1 MQRAIVIGSGTMGG
15 GIAAHLANVGVPVYL
30 LDVTQEVVTASM
42 ERLKKS
48 TPPAFFAPEA
58 ANLVTIGNLKDHLR
72 WISEGDWIIEAIV
85 ENLDVKREL
94 VVQIDKLRKPG
105 SIVSSNTSGLPISHI
120 AAKASPDF
128 KAHFLGT
135 HFFNPPRYMKLLEI
149 IPTAETKPEIVAF
162 ISDFASRRLGKG
174 VVLCN
179 DTPNFIANRL
189 GSMAGAM
196 LLDFLLERGYTVEE
210 ADITA
215 GPLIGRPKTGIFRL
229 YDLVGLDVASSVAS
243 NLYGLIEGDESR
255 EVLRSPRIERLRGE
269 QIKRGRL
276 GDKSGQG
283 FYKKG
288 GKEILSMD
296 LDTLEYR
303 ERREPQIPSVAEAMK
318 IKDPAKRVAFVLQQD
333 DKAGQLA
340 RYIIYNSLAYA
351 SRRIPEITDSIL
363 NVDNAMCWGF
373 SHDLGPF
380 ELWDGLG
387 VQKTIK
393 AMDAAGIK
401 PADWVRNV
409 ESFYRDGAYYD
420 AAQKKYVPIPKDPR
434 KIDLKDC
441 PVVRQNKSA
450 TLRDI
455 DHDVLCL
462 EFHTKMNTLDDGIR
476 AMFVDAVEELKSD
489 RWVGMVIGNEGTDF
503 SVGANLAGGLDPA
516 SLDRAVKGMQDALQM
531 IRFSPKPVVA
541 APFGRTLAGGMETA
555 LACARIVAAAETYM
569 GLVEVGVGLVPG
581 AGGCKEFIRRLVSPP
596 MRRTPDADPLPIV
609 SKAMEGIATAA
620 VSTSAAGPFVDRIV
634 MNRDHLLDEAKD
646 EVLKLAAEGYAPPQR
661 DTRNC
666 FAAGRD
672 VYAALRAGIYN
683 LQQSAYIS
691 EHDALIAG
699 KLAYILCGG
708 KLSSP
713 QWVDEQHF
721 LDLEREAFVA
731 LCREP
736 KTVARIE
743 HMLSTGKPLRN

>member
-1 MQRAIVIGSGTMGG
+1 MQRAVVIGSGTMGG
-15 GIAAHLANVGVPVYL
+15 GIAAHLANAGVPVYL

-72 WISEGDWIIEAIV
+72 WISEGDWVIEAIV

-94 VVQIDKLRKPG
+94 VAQIDKLRKPG

-162 ISDFASRRLGKG
+162 ISDFATRRLGKG
-174 VVLCN
+174 IVLCN

-296 LDTLEYR
+296 LDTLDYR

-340 RYIIYNSLAYA
+340 RYII
-351 SRRIPEITDSIL
+351 
-363 NVDNAMCWGF
+363 
-373 SHDLGPF
+373 
-380 ELWDGLG
+380 
-387 VQKTIK
+387 
-393 AMDAAGIK
+393 
-401 PADWVRNV
+401 
-409 ESFYRDGAYYD
+409 
-420 AAQKKYVPIPKDPR
+420 
-434 KIDLKDC
+434 
-441 PVVRQNKSA
+441 
-450 TLRDI
+450 
-455 DHDVLCL
+455 
-462 EFHTKMNTLDDGIR
+462 
-476 AMFVDAVEELKSD
+476 
-489 RWVGMVIGNEGTDF
+489 
-503 SVGANLAGGLDPA
+503 
-516 SLDRAVKGMQDALQM
+516 
-531 IRFSPKPVVA
+531 
-541 APFGRTLAGGMETA
+541 
-555 LACARIVAAAETYM
+555 
-569 GLVEVGVGLVPG
+569 
-581 AGGCKEFIRRLVSPP
+581 
-596 MRRTPDADPLPIV
+596 
-609 SKAMEGIATAA
+609 
-620 VSTSAAGPFVDRIV
+620 
-634 MNRDHLLDEAKD
+634 
-646 EVLKLAAEGYAPPQR
+646 
-661 DTRNC
+661 
-666 FAAGRD
+666 
-672 VYAALRAGIYN
+672 
-683 LQQSAYIS
+683 
-691 EHDALIAG
+691 
-699 KLAYILCGG
+699 
-708 KLSSP
+708 
-713 QWVDEQHF
+713 
-721 LDLEREAFVA
+721 
-731 LCREP
+731 
-736 KTVARIE
+736 
-743 HMLSTGKPLRN
+743 